1 MSRRIGIT
9 QRVEVAASYAERRDC
24 LDQQWIVL
32 VQQLGLTPV
41 PVPNSLDN
49 AAAWLDMMAL
59 DGYILSGG
67 NDLSYLPN
75 SACPAP
81 ERDRTEQAI
90 LDHAY
95 DQSLP
100 VLGVCRGFQMMNV
113 YLGGCLHPVE
123 GHVGSRHV
131 VKVASDDARFSA
143 YTVANSFHDWGV
155 RLEGLAKA
163 LQSCLTAPDGTIEA
177 VKHRQQDWI
186 GIMWHP
192 ERETPFSPTDIR
204 LIDRL
209 FRGTS

>member
-1 MSRRIGIT
+1 MRIGIT

-24 LDQQWIVL
+24 LDQQWTVL

-41 PVPNSLDN
+41 PVPNSVDN
-49 AAAWLDMMAL
+49 AASWLDAMAL

-67 NDLSYLPN
+67 NDLSCLP
-75 SACPAP
+75 SPTCPAP

-95 DQSLP
+95 DMSLP
-100 VLGVCRGFQMMNV
+100 VLGVCRGLQMMNV
-113 YLGGCLHPVE
+113 YLGGSLHLVE
-123 GHVGSRHV
+123 GHVATRHAV
-131 VKVASDDARFSA
+131 TATSDDARFTD

-155 RLEGLAKA
+155 TLEGLAEP

-177 VKHRQQDWI
+177 CKHRQRDWI

-192 ERETPFSPTDIR
+192 ERETPFTQTDIR
-204 LIDRL
+204 LIDWL
-209 FRGTS
+209 FRGNL